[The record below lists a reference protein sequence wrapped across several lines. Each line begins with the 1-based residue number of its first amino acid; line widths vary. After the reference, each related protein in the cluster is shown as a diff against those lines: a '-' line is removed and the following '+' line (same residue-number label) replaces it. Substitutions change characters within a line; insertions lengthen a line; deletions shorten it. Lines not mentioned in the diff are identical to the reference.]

1 MKVRTYK
8 QKLDTVTELIEM
20 FLKDE
25 LTEKKEFARIIL
37 ESIGISEKDIKL

>member
-8 QKLDTVTELIEM
+8 QKLNAVTELIEM
-20 FLKDE
+20 FLKDD
-25 LTEKKEFARIIL
+25 LTEKKELARIIL